1 VYPELLEDHM
11 RYTVLA
17 GLTVGVLLACP
28 AAPAHA
34 QALPVPGVEA
44 ARDVPGAKEMPDRTM
59 VHKVVFDMATA
70 GPKPG
75 EVHPMLQAVARYVN
89 TLAKVGVPE
98 ANRKVAVVFHQ
109 GATDYIM
116 ANDAYKA
123 RHEGQDNPNAAMIQA
138 LKKAGVDFRVCGQAA
153 LARKIDRAQMMPE
166 IQLDLWALTTIIALQ
181 QQGYVLIAP

>member
-1 VYPELLEDHM
+1 M
-11 RYTVLA
+11 RQIVFAGVVLGA
-17 GLTVGVLLACP
+17 LVLGMP
-28 AAPAHA
+28 ARATA
-34 QALPVPGVEA
+34 QALPVPGVDP
-44 ARDVPGAKEMPDRTM
+44 ARDVPGAKEMPDTKI

-89 TLAKVGVPE
+89 TLAKVGVPA
-98 ANRKVAVVFHQ
+98 ANRKIAVVFHQ

-116 ANDAYKA
+116 TNEAYKA
-123 RHEGQDNPNAAMIQA
+123 RHEGQDNPNATMIQA

-153 LARKIDRAQMMPE
+153 LGRKIDRKDMMPE

>member
-1 VYPELLEDHM
+1 M
-11 RYTVLA
+11 RHSVIA
-17 GLTVGVLLACP
+17 GLTVGLLLVGGAGP
-28 AAPAHA
+28 SLA
-34 QALPVPGVEA
+34 QTLPVPGVEP
-44 ARDVPGAKEMPDRTM
+44 ARDVPGAREMPDPTV

-89 TLAKVGVPE
+89 TLAKTGVPE

-109 GATDYIM
+109 GATDFIM
-116 ANDAYKA
+116 TNDAYKA
-123 RHEGQDNPNAAMIQA
+123 RHEGQANPNAAMIQA

-153 LARKIDRAQMMPE
+153 LGRKIDRKDMMPE

>member
-1 VYPELLEDHM
+1 MRQIVLTGLILGALLTCH
-11 RYTVLA
+11 
-17 GLTVGVLLACP
+17 
-28 AAPAHA
+28 AAPGLA
-34 QALPVPGVEA
+34 QALPVPGVEP
-44 ARDVPGAKEMPDRTM
+44 ARDVPGAKEMPDTKI

-89 TLAKVGVPE
+89 TLAKTGVPE

-116 ANDAYKA
+116 TNDAYKA
-123 RHEGQDNPNAAMIQA
+123 RHEGQANPNASMIQA

-153 LARKIDRAQMMPE
+153 LGRKIDRKDMMPE